1 MSSFDARGFLPAV
14 VSKDDGACCPSSCAG
29 LACTRRRA
37 LISDIVAEVDTLN
50 ADIQRIILQG
60 NSQPRSLSSGVANLG
75 TDQVLVYALDLLR
88 ANVASLRDLTTPLS
102 IPSGT
107 GAEPQSAATAAATAE
122 IRDVMKRRFDPI
134 ANQEVSH
141 FLPRPTSGGDRTIP
155 PPGPPED
162 VRRSFQGTLQ
172 TLRQEYDAL
181 LSKLDRQR
189 TKCATLEKK
198 FEVTD
203 VEINGLTAEKEELE
217 ARVAA
222 LELQVEELREQRDDA
237 RRREVRTGEQ
247 YRSIVEM
254 AGKLQGMAAEE
265 KRAWAQEREGL
276 LNALGWKGDEDGAGK
291 EEERRLETGGV
302 GGTFLQP
309 TSSTAAIAT
318 NMSSVL
324 DDPMRGGALFD
335 AANPPL
341 SRRDSEQHAPTPAA
355 AAASSQVIAA
365 LRVEVAQL
373 RSRTQTLETA
383 IRSICDQGTRMEEAS
398 QTIAEAGRKMKEAAR
413 EAIGDR

>member
-1 MSSFDARGFLPAV
+1 MLP
-14 VSKDDGACCPSSCAG
+14 SPSS
-29 LACTRRRA
+29 
-37 LISDIVAEVDTLN
+37 LN
-50 ADIQRIILQG
+50 IP
-60 NSQPRSLSSGVANLG
+60 QPSTIHSIASPSPSLLPQLSSS
-75 TDQVLVYALDLLR
+75 T
-88 ANVASLRDLTTPLS
+88 
-102 IPSGT
+102 
-107 GAEPQSAATAAATAE
+107 SAAHTAHLQDLQHQISLKTLA
-122 IRDVMKRRFDPI
+122 
-134 ANQEVSH
+134 
-141 FLPRPTSGGDRTIP
+141 
-155 PPGPPED
+155 
-162 VRRSFQGTLQ
+162 LQ

-237 RRREVRTGEQ
+237 RRREVKTGEQ

-276 LNALGWKGDEDGAGK
+276 LSALGWKGDEDGAGK
-291 EEERRLETGGV
+291 EEERRLEMGGV

-309 TSSTAAIAT
+309 ASSTVA
-318 NMSSVL
+318 MPSVL

-335 AANPPL
+335 AANRPL

-398 QTIAEAGRKMKEAAR
+398 QTMAEAGKKMKEAAR

>member
-1 MSSFDARGFLPAV
+1 
-14 VSKDDGACCPSSCAG
+14 
-29 LACTRRRA
+29 
-37 LISDIVAEVDTLN
+37 
-50 ADIQRIILQG
+50 
-60 NSQPRSLSSGVANLG
+60 
-75 TDQVLVYALDLLR
+75 
-88 ANVASLRDLTTPLS
+88 
-102 IPSGT
+102 
-107 GAEPQSAATAAATAE
+107 
-122 IRDVMKRRFDPI
+122 MKRRFDPI

-141 FLPRPTSGGDRTIP
+141 FLPRPTSGGDRTFP

-162 VRRSFQGTLQ
+162 VRRNVQGSRDPLSPRHSPPGALPITNSGNAYHTRPPSPAASYNYHHPPPLRMLPSPSSLNIPQPSTIHSIASPSPSLLPQLSSSTSAAHTAHLQDLQHQISLKSLALQ

-276 LNALGWKGDEDGAGK
+276 LNALGWKGNEDSAGK
-291 EEERRLETGGV
+291 EEERRLETGGA

-309 TSSTAAIAT
+309 SSSTAATIP
-318 NMSSVL
+318 SVL

-335 AANPPL
+335 PANPPL
-341 SRRDSEQHAPTPAA
+341 SRRDSEQHAPTPTA

-373 RSRTQTLETA
+373 RSRTQTLEAA
-383 IRSICDQGTRMEEAS
+383 IKSIYDQGTRMEEAS
-398 QTIAEAGRKMKEAAR
+398 QTIAEAGRKMKEAAK